1 MVIGRYR
8 WEKREYDAAYKFIRL
23 ADSASQSL
31 GIENTC
37 TAVSL
42 ATMLHPFPNS
52 TQQADSMM
60 DRYVKT
66 AEAFLQNYKNPK
78 LNEKQL
84 SQTVA
89 GAGEDP
95 YVHCALS
102 IFHLSFYYRADMAKA
117 ANLHHQVVARVWPQL
132 TYQSPKF
139 PAKAATMK
147 VCTAATKKIKL
158 GIASGF
164 LTPQS
169 SVAADFMGVL
179 QRLDRN
185 VFDVTYIHFCAN
197 SGNVTDQFVY
207 HHEEDKV
214 LLLSKTLAD
223 QENGAWVTRY
233 HKHVETLDLDILLY
247 LDLTMSPHATRV
259 AMARLA
265 RVQATTHGHP
275 VTSGIPSVDYYISWG
290 AAELETAQSHY
301 SEKLVL
307 LDATGPHQYYEMRHN
322 NNDRSVIDGGNYNA
336 IAQRSTFDSVPKD
349 GNWYTCMQ
357 KPHKFMPEMDDLV
370 CGVLQNDQQ
379 GRVILHRADSLMVQ
393 KSFEKRLQRAGCD
406 MQRVHFLPAQ
416 PHHKLLALYAV
427 STVILDS
434 YPAGGCTTT
443 REALELGKAVVT
455 LPGRL
460 LGGRWSYAYYQ
471 VIGDDTLISSV
482 VASTPEEY
490 ITKAVAL
497 GQDKDLREKIE
508 VAITSNLY
516 RLYGQK
522 SAVASWESALL
533 RISPTERKEICS

>member
-1 MVIGRYR
+1 
-8 WEKREYDAAYKFIRL
+8 
-23 ADSASQSL
+23 
-31 GIENTC
+31 
-37 TAVSL
+37 
-42 ATMLHPFPNS
+42 
-52 TQQADSMM
+52 
-60 DRYVKT
+60 
-66 AEAFLQNYKNPK
+66 
-78 LNEKQL
+78 
-84 SQTVA
+84 
-89 GAGEDP
+89 
-95 YVHCALS
+95 
-102 IFHLSFYYRADMAKA
+102 
-117 ANLHHQVVARVWPQL
+117 
-132 TYQSPKF
+132 
-139 PAKAATMK
+139 MK

-336 IAQRSTFDSVPKD
+336 APLTPS
-349 GNWYTCMQ
+349 Q
-357 KPHKFMPEMDDLV
+357 KMAIGTHACKSLTNSCQKWTTLFAV
-370 CGVLQNDQQ
+370 CYKMIN
-379 GRVILHRADSLMVQ
+379 
-393 KSFEKRLQRAGCD
+393 K
-406 MQRVHFLPAQ
+406 
-416 PHHKLLALYAV
+416 AV
-427 STVILDS
+427 SFF
-434 YPAGGCTTT
+434 
-443 REALELGKAVVT
+443 
-455 LPGRL
+455 
-460 LGGRWSYAYYQ
+460 
-471 VIGDDTLISSV
+471 IGQ
-482 VASTPEEY
+482 TP
-490 ITKAVAL
+490 
-497 GQDKDLREKIE
+497 
-508 VAITSNLY
+508 
-516 RLYGQK
+516 
-522 SAVASWESALL
+522 
-533 RISPTERKEICS
+533 